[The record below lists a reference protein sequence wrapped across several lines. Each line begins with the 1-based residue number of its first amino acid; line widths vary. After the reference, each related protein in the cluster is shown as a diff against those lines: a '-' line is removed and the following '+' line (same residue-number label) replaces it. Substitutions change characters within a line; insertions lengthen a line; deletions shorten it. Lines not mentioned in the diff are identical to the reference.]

1 MHSLSLGLV
10 MKNIISVFQKLT
22 GKNGTFSTFL
32 ELHPLNNLL
41 QGTGT
46 AQSQAGG
53 KLFSKAM

>member
-1 MHSLSLGLV
+1 MHSLSSGLV

-46 AQSQAGG
+46 AVSGWG
-53 KLFSKAM
+53 KVVF